1 MAKTRK
7 KFGKIIPGY
16 HTEKLELKGY
26 DSYTVTLGDKL
37 RGERAT
43 LGKTLEDV
51 ERETR
56 LRIEFLLGIENAD
69 ISAFPAPSFIAGY
82 VRSYASHLNMDPE
95 ECFIQFCKE
104 SGFIGLQSQI
114 DGTKK
119 NKVVKATKHLDDP
132 ILNPQIPKNKIQ
144 NGKFN
149 NFSISGLFSLTA
161 LLLLIFG
168 LGYGGVT
175 VLNEVQKVN
184 LSPLNQLPSIK
195 TNTSTLSNENSFF
208 EKINTNNLNIASN
221 ADIENLYRPTEL
233 ILPLLTP
240 RDGPISAIDPSSSGV
255 YAQEDKSL
263 IDLEIETSTFKI
275 TQAPQVTEKE
285 PKAIYVIAQKPAWV
299 RIFEPNGNILFENI
313 LDTGQRYKV
322 PKSAKSAMLR
332 AGNSGFVY
340 LMIGDDFYGPL
351 GTSTGVAKKVNLQSE
366 MIIENYELAKTNLT
380 FPLNRPINNK
390 VIVQSID

>member
-114 DGTKK
+114 NGTKK

-221 ADIENLYRPTEL
+221 ADLENLYRPTEL

-263 IDLEIETSTFKI
+263 IDLKIETSTFKI

>member
-114 DGTKK
+114 NGTKK

-221 ADIENLYRPTEL
+221 ADLENLYRPTEL

-255 YAQEDKSL
+255 YAQGDKSL

>member
-114 DGTKK
+114 NGTKK

-161 LLLLIFG
+161 LLILIFG

-221 ADIENLYRPTEL
+221 ADLENLYRPTEL

-255 YAQEDKSL
+255 YSQEDKSL

>member
-114 DGTKK
+114 NGTKK

-144 NGKFN
+144 NGKFK

-351 GTSTGVAKKVNLQSE
+351 GTTTGVAKKVNLQSE
-366 MIIENYELAKTNLT
+366 MIIENYELANTNLT

>member
-114 DGTKK
+114 NGTKK

-161 LLLLIFG
+161 LLILIIG

-195 TNTSTLSNENSFF
+195 TNASTLSNENSFF

-221 ADIENLYRPTEL
+221 ADLENLYRPTEL

>member
-114 DGTKK
+114 NGTKK

-161 LLLLIFG
+161 LLILIFG

-195 TNTSTLSNENSFF
+195 TNTSTLSNENSFS

>member
-114 DGTKK
+114 NGTKK

-255 YAQEDKSL
+255 YAQGDKSL

>member
-114 DGTKK
+114 NGTKK

-221 ADIENLYRPTEL
+221 ADLENLYRPTEL

-380 FPLNRPINNK
+380 FPLNLPINNK

>member
-114 DGTKK
+114 NGTKK

-161 LLLLIFG
+161 LLILIFG

-221 ADIENLYRPTEL
+221 ADLENLYRPTEL

>member
-114 DGTKK
+114 NGTKK

-161 LLLLIFG
+161 LLILIFG

-221 ADIENLYRPTEL
+221 ADLENLYRPTEL

-240 RDGPISAIDPSSSGV
+240 RDGPISAIDPSSSGI

-263 IDLEIETSTFKI
+263 IDLEIENSTFKI
-275 TQAPQVTEKE
+275 TQVPQVTEKE

-299 RIFEPNGNILFENI
+299 RIFEPKGNILFENI

>member
-16 HTEKLELKGY
+16 HTEKLELKGF

-114 DGTKK
+114 NGTKK

-221 ADIENLYRPTEL
+221 ADLENLYRPTEL

-263 IDLEIETSTFKI
+263 IDSEIETSTFKI

>member
-114 DGTKK
+114 NGTKK

-161 LLLLIFG
+161 LLILIFG

-221 ADIENLYRPTEL
+221 ADLENLYRPSEL

>member
-16 HTEKLELKGY
+16 HTEKFELKGY

-114 DGTKK
+114 NGTKK

-161 LLLLIFG
+161 LLILIFG

-184 LSPLNQLPSIK
+184 LSPLNQLRSIK

-221 ADIENLYRPTEL
+221 ADLENLYRPTEL

-390 VIVQSID
+390 VVVQSID

>member
-114 DGTKK
+114 NGTKK

-285 PKAIYVIAQKPAWV
+285 QKAIYVIAQKPAWV

>member
-95 ECFIQFCKE
+95 ECFVQFCKE

-114 DGTKK
+114 NGTKK

-221 ADIENLYRPTEL
+221 ADLENLYRPTEL

>member
-114 DGTKK
+114 NGTKK

-221 ADIENLYRPTEL
+221 ADLENLYRPTEL

-263 IDLEIETSTFKI
+263 VDLEIETSTFKI

>member
-114 DGTKK
+114 NGTKK

-221 ADIENLYRPTEL
+221 ADLENLYRPTEL

-380 FPLNRPINNK
+380 FPLNRPLNNK

>member
-1 MAKTRK
+1 LAKTRK

-114 DGTKK
+114 NGTKK

-144 NGKFN
+144 NGKFK

>member
-1 MAKTRK
+1 LAKTRK

-114 DGTKK
+114 NGRKK

-161 LLLLIFG
+161 LLILIFG

-195 TNTSTLSNENSFF
+195 TNTPTLSNENSFF

-221 ADIENLYRPTEL
+221 ADLENLYRPTEL

-366 MIIENYELAKTNLT
+366 MIIENYKLAKTNLT

>member
-114 DGTKK
+114 NGTKK

-221 ADIENLYRPTEL
+221 ADLENLYRPTEL

-263 IDLEIETSTFKI
+263 INLEIETSTFKI

>member
-114 DGTKK
+114 NGTKK

-144 NGKFN
+144 NGKFK

>member
-1 MAKTRK
+1 MAKPRK

-114 DGTKK
+114 NGTKK

-161 LLLLIFG
+161 LLILIFG

-390 VIVQSID
+390 VIVQSIN

>member
-114 DGTKK
+114 NGTKK

-168 LGYGGVT
+168 LGYGGAI

-221 ADIENLYRPTEL
+221 ADLENLYRPTEL

>member
-161 LLLLIFG
+161 LLILIFG

>member
-1 MAKTRK
+1 LAKTRK

-114 DGTKK
+114 NGTKK

-144 NGKFN
+144 NGKFK

-221 ADIENLYRPTEL
+221 ADLENLYRPTEL

-240 RDGPISAIDPSSSGV
+240 RDGPISAIDPSSSGI

>member
-1 MAKTRK
+1 MAKNRK

-114 DGTKK
+114 NGTKK

-161 LLLLIFG
+161 LLILIFG

-195 TNTSTLSNENSFF
+195 TNTPTLSNENSFF

-221 ADIENLYRPTEL
+221 ADLENLYRPTEL

>member
-114 DGTKK
+114 NGTKK

-221 ADIENLYRPTEL
+221 ADLENLYRPTEL

-366 MIIENYELAKTNLT
+366 MIIKNYELAKTNLT

>member
-114 DGTKK
+114 NGTKK

-161 LLLLIFG
+161 LLILIFG

>member
-114 DGTKK
+114 NGTKK

-255 YAQEDKSL
+255 YAQGDKSL

-299 RIFEPNGNILFENI
+299 RIFESNGNILFENI

>member
-114 DGTKK
+114 NGTKK

-144 NGKFN
+144 NGKFK

-351 GTSTGVAKKVNLQSE
+351 GTSTGVAKKINLQSE
-366 MIIENYELAKTNLT
+366 MIIENYELANTNLT

>member
-51 ERETR
+51 QRETR

-114 DGTKK
+114 NGTKK

-144 NGKFN
+144 NGKFK

>member
-114 DGTKK
+114 NGTKK

-240 RDGPISAIDPSSSGV
+240 RDGPISAIDPSSSGI

>member
-1 MAKTRK
+1 LAKTRK

-95 ECFIQFCKE
+95 ECFVQFCKE

-114 DGTKK
+114 NGTKK
-119 NKVVKATKHLDDP
+119 NKVVKATKHLDEP

-161 LLLLIFG
+161 LLILIFG

-221 ADIENLYRPTEL
+221 ADLENLYRPTEL

>member
-114 DGTKK
+114 NGTKK

-161 LLLLIFG
+161 LLILIFG

-221 ADIENLYRPTEL
+221 ADLENLYRPTEL

-380 FPLNRPINNK
+380 FPLNRTINNK

>member
-1 MAKTRK
+1 LAKTRK
-7 KFGKIIPGY
+7 KFGKIIHGY

-95 ECFIQFCKE
+95 ECFVQFCKE

-114 DGTKK
+114 NGTKK

-161 LLLLIFG
+161 LLILIFG

-221 ADIENLYRPTEL
+221 ADLENLYRPTEL

>member
-114 DGTKK
+114 NGTKK

-208 EKINTNNLNIASN
+208 EKINTNNFNIASN
-221 ADIENLYRPTEL
+221 ADLENLYRPTEL

>member
-114 DGTKK
+114 NGTKK

-184 LSPLNQLPSIK
+184 LSPLNQLPSII
-195 TNTSTLSNENSFF
+195 TNTSTLSNKNSFF

-221 ADIENLYRPTEL
+221 ADLENLYRPTEL

-240 RDGPISAIDPSSSGV
+240 RDGPIYAIDPSSSGV

>member
-43 LGKTLEDV
+43 LGKTLDDV

-114 DGTKK
+114 NGTKK

-132 ILNPQIPKNKIQ
+132 ILNLQIPKNKIQ

-161 LLLLIFG
+161 LLILIFG

-208 EKINTNNLNIASN
+208 EKKNTNNLNIASN
-221 ADIENLYRPTEL
+221 ADLENLYRPTEL

-240 RDGPISAIDPSSSGV
+240 RDGPISAIDVSSSGV

-275 TQAPQVTEKE
+275 TQVPQVTEKE

>member
-114 DGTKK
+114 NGTKK

-208 EKINTNNLNIASN
+208 EKINTNNLNIAIN
-221 ADIENLYRPTEL
+221 ADLENLYRPTEL

>member
-114 DGTKK
+114 NGTKK

-221 ADIENLYRPTEL
+221 ADLENLYRPTEL

-390 VIVQSID
+390 LIVQSID